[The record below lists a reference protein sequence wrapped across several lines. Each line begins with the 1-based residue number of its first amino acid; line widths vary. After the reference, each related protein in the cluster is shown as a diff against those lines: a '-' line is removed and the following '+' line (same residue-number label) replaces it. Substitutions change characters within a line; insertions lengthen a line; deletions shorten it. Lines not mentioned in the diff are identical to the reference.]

1 MQMPLRY
8 NISDWHQLTDVR
20 SNNSRDLFI
29 TVTDFVQ
36 DKRLSGTRIQVNHRD
51 FGVLFT
57 CLVNAHGNMISEL
70 EENIIYELTPKQILL
85 QLEVFGFFVTFEPK
99 KHLSGNQISFLM
111 TLKGLGYDKL
121 RVLNVWYSENGVK
134 VFKWYIVAF
143 NIKQN
148 PDWINNGYS
157 PSEKEYATAL
167 QNGSAVN
174 VSALSNEKHW
184 DWSWLSYV
192 ANIDDILEDN
202 S

>member
-111 TLKGLGYDKL
+111 TLKCLGYDKL
-121 RVLNVWYSENGVK
+121 RVLNVWHSKNGVK
-134 VFKWYIVAF
+134 SFKWYIVAF
-143 NIKQN
+143 NIKHN

-167 QNGSAVN
+167 QNGSAIN
-174 VSALSNEKHW
+174 VSALSNDNHW
-184 DWSWLSYV
+184 DWSWLDYV